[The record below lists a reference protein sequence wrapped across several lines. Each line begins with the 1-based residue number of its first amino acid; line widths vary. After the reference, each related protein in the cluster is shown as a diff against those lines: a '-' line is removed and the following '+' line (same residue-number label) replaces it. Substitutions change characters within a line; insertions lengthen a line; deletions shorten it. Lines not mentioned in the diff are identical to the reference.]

1 MSQRERNKSDRG
13 RTRSVKARDR
23 AQMHFDDLLI
33 DEYLND
39 EDPLD
44 VHEREVIKVRYG
56 VRRLADHL
64 SDSTIAYHVLGLG
77 EDAPDSGESM
87 ELNVIGDSSQL
98 FKTQLFKSQSSK
110 TQLFKTPHDDSETSR
125 AARSEATSNE
135 PDGSAIEQFSVSK
148 LLSGMAYGTAA
159 GLGLLLV
166 LKILF

>member
-1 MSQRERNKSDRG
+1 MSNRERSKGDRG
-13 RTRSVKARDR
+13 RSRSIKARDR

-39 EDPLD
+39 EDALE
-44 VHEREVIKVRYG
+44 VHEREVVKVRYG

-87 ELNVIGDSSQL
+87 ELDVVGDSSQL
-98 FKTQLFKSQSSK
+98 FKT
-110 TQLFKTPHDDSETSR
+110 PHHGAQSETSLDE
-125 AARSEATSNE
+125 SIDSVT
-135 PDGSAIEQFSVSK
+135 EQFSISK

-166 LKILF
+166 LGMLF